1 MLMKHYPK
9 WLQCVTACLLLF
21 LLLDCSVANAELF
34 ASDRASPASLSEQI
48 QQTDYSDQENDS
60 SAALAASNSVVAAPS
75 SVSAVAAS
83 RTSIV
88 VSWSKSSNAEA
99 YFCSAIILLPAN
111 GIL

>member
-48 QQTDYSDQENDS
+48 
-60 SAALAASNSVVAAPS
+60 
-75 SVSAVAAS
+75 S
-83 RTSIV
+83 RLIIRIR
-88 VSWSKSSNAEA
+88 KMIRPQLLLRA
-99 YFCSAIILLPAN
+99 ILLSPRPAR
-111 GIL
+111 